1 MVTAVWTARGYYT
14 VCFNGI
20 ETSGRQPEGMLVGL
34 GYAFIFKTGSARVQL
49 LRLPLLEVSRR
60 FVGGAVS
67 ESLASSSPIRGV
79 MSFA

>member
-1 MVTAVWTARGYYT
+1 
-14 VCFNGI
+14 
-20 ETSGRQPEGMLVGL
+20 MLVGL